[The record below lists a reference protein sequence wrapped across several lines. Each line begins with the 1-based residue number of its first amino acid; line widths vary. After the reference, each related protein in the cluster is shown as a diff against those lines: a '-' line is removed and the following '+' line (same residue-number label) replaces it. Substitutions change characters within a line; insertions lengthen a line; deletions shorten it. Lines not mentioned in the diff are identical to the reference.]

1 MSEGRK
7 TRQVAASR
15 RVESRGRAAVPRRRA
30 AASPFRLPQRRKPAM
45 SGAMNEPLHPALLP
59 LGLRDLLPPDAA
71 AEALVVGRMMAVL
84 ESHGYQR
91 VKPPLVEFEES
102 LLSGPGAAMASE
114 TFRLMD
120 PVSQRMIGIR
130 ADMTPQVARIAATRL
145 RHAARP
151 LRLAYAGQVLRIKG
165 GQLRPERQIGQV
177 GAELIGAD
185 GAAADVEAIALAA
198 EALAGLGIAG
208 LSVDLTLP
216 RLVPALCESLGL
228 AGAQVEAI
236 RAALDHKDAAKLAE
250 IGGAGAPLLG
260 ELLAAAGPAART
272 LAALAPLA
280 LPAAA
285 AERARLVEVVALL
298 GSVAPDLKITVDPVE
313 SRGFQYDTGIS
324 FSFFARAG
332 RAELG
337 RGGRYVAGNG
347 HHEATAPEPATGFTL
362 YTDTVL
368 AVVPAPEASRRLYLP
383 AGTPLAAGRQLR
395 AEGWVTIAGLAVEG
409 DIAAAARRLDCGHA
423 WIDGKVVA
431 L

>member
-1 MSEGRK
+1 MQQCNE
-7 TRQVAASR
+7 TRSWRPVGALF
-15 RVESRGRAAVPRRRA
+15 PRRR
-30 AASPFRLPQRRKPAM
+30 PFRLPQRRKPAI

-71 AEALVVGRMMAVL
+71 SEALVVGRMMAVL

-91 VKPPLVEFEES
+91 VKPPLVEFEDS

-145 RHAARP
+145 RHVPRP
-151 LRLAYAGQVLRIKG
+151 LRLCYAGQVLRIRG

-198 EALAGLGIAG
+198 EALAGLGITG

-216 RLVPALCESLGL
+216 RLVPAICASLGI
-228 AGAQVEAI
+228 AGKQSEII

-250 IGGAGAPLLG
+250 TGGVAAPLLG
-260 ELLAAAGPAART
+260 KLLAAAGPAKTA

-280 LPAAA
+280 MPPAAA
-285 AERARLVEVVALL
+285 SERSRLAEIVALL
-298 GSVAPDLKITVDPVE
+298 GRIAPALTLTIDPVE
-313 SRGFQYDTGIS
+313 NRGFEYDTGIS
-324 FSFFARAG
+324 FSFFARGG

-337 RGGRYVAGNG
+337 RGGRYVGGNG
-347 HHEATAPEPATGFTL
+347 VPGNGGPEPATGFTL

-368 AVVPAPEASRRLYLP
+368 AMVPAPAPPRRLYLP
-383 AGTPLAAGRQLR
+383 DGVPIATGRALR
-395 AEGWVTIAGLAVEG
+395 AEGWVTVAALAAVS
-409 DIAAAARRLDCGHA
+409 DIAAEARRLDCGHA
-423 WIDGKVVA
+423 MIDGKIVEV
-431 L
+431 

>member
-1 MSEGRK
+1 VPSVQQCNETLSLRL
-7 TRQVAASR
+7 VALFP
-15 RVESRGRAAVPRRRA
+15 RGR
-30 AASPFRLPQRRKPAM
+30 PFRLPQRRKPAI

-71 AEALVVGRMMAVL
+71 SEALVVGRMTAVL

-91 VKPPLVEFEES
+91 VKPPLVEFEDS

-145 RHAARP
+145 RHTPRP
-151 LRLAYAGQVLRIKG
+151 LRLCYAGQVLRIRG

-198 EALAGLGIAG
+198 EALAGLGITG

-216 RLVPALCESLGL
+216 RLVPAICASLGI
-228 AGAQVEAI
+228 AGKQSEII

-250 IGGAGAPLLG
+250 TGGVAASLLG
-260 ELLAAAGPAART
+260 KLLAAAGPAQTA

-280 LPAAA
+280 MPPAAA
-285 AERARLVEVVALL
+285 SERHRLAEIVALL
-298 GSVAPDLKITVDPVE
+298 GRIAPALKITVDPVE
-313 SRGFQYDTGIS
+313 NRGFEYDTGIS
-324 FSFFARAG
+324 FSFFARGG

-337 RGGRYVAGNG
+337 RGGRYVGGNG
-347 HHEATAPEPATGFTL
+347 APEPATGFTL

-368 AVVPAPEASRRLYLP
+368 GVVPAAAPPRRLYLP
-383 AGTPLAAGRQLR
+383 EGVPIAAGRALR
-395 AEGWVTIAGLAVEG
+395 AEGWVTVAALAA
-409 DIAAAARRLDCGHA
+409 DADAAAEAKRLDCGHA
-423 WIDGKVVA
+423 LIDGKIVA

>member
-1 MSEGRK
+1 MQQCNE
-7 TRQVAASR
+7 TRSWRPVGALF
-15 RVESRGRAAVPRRRA
+15 PRRR
-30 AASPFRLPQRRKPAM
+30 PFRLPQRRKPAI

-71 AEALVVGRMMAVL
+71 SEALVVGRMMAVL

-145 RHAARP
+145 RHTPRP
-151 LRLAYAGQVLRIKG
+151 LRLCYAGQVLRIKG

-198 EALAGLGIAG
+198 EALAGLGITG

-216 RLVPALCESLGL
+216 RLVPAICASLGI
-228 AGAQVEAI
+228 AGKQGEII

-250 IGGAGAPLLG
+250 SGGGGAPLLG
-260 ELLAAAGPAART
+260 KLLAAAGPAKTA
-272 LAALAPLA
+272 LAALTPLA
-280 LPAAA
+280 MPPAAA
-285 AERARLVEVVALL
+285 AERSRLAEIVALL
-298 GSVAPDLKITVDPVE
+298 GRIAPALNITIDPVE
-313 SRGFQYDTGIS
+313 SRGFEYDTRIS
-324 FSFFARAG
+324 LSFF
-332 RAELG
+332 
-337 RGGRYVAGNG
+337 
-347 HHEATAPEPATGFTL
+347 
-362 YTDTVL
+362 
-368 AVVPAPEASRRLYLP
+368 
-383 AGTPLAAGRQLR
+383 
-395 AEGWVTIAGLAVEG
+395 
-409 DIAAAARRLDCGHA
+409 
-423 WIDGKVVA
+423 
-431 L
+431 

>member
-1 MSEGRK
+1 M
-7 TRQVAASR
+7 
-15 RVESRGRAAVPRRRA
+15 
-30 AASPFRLPQRRKPAM
+30 PQRRKRAI

-102 LLSGPGAAMASE
+102 LLSGPGAAMAQE

-185 GAAADVEAIALAA
+185 GAAADVEAISVAA

-228 AGAQVEAI
+228 AAAQVEAI
-236 RAALDHKDAAKLAE
+236 RGALDHKDAAKLAA
-250 IGGAGAPLLG
+250 IGGTAAPLLG
-260 ELLAAAGPAART
+260 KLLAAAGPAAT
-272 LAALAPLA
+272 ALAALAPLA
-280 LPAAA
+280 LPPAAS
-285 AERARLVEVVALL
+285 AERARLVEVVTLL
-298 GSVAPDLKITVDPVE
+298 GTAVPDLKITVDPVE

-347 HHEATAPEPATGFTL
+347 APEPATGFTL

-368 AVVPAPEASRRLYLP
+368 AVVPTPETPRRLYLP
-383 AGTPLAAGRQLR
+383 AGTTLAIATALR
-395 AEGWVTIAGLAVEG
+395 AEGWATIAGLAAVR
-409 DIAAAARRLDCGHA
+409 DVAAEARRLDCGHA
-423 WIDGKVVA
+423 WIDDRIA
-431 L
+431 LVGQ

>member
-1 MSEGRK
+1 MRPGVKSA
-7 TRQVAASR
+7 THR
-15 RVESRGRAAVPRRRA
+15 RRPGEAPSHPGARRGRLRPR
-30 AASPFRLPQRRKPAM
+30 SPFRLPQRRKPAI

-102 LLSGPGAAMASE
+102 LLSGPGAAMAQE

-145 RHAARP
+145 KHAARP

-216 RLVPALCESLGL
+216 RLVPALCESLGI
-228 AGAQVEAI
+228 GSRQSDSI

-250 IGGAGAPLLG
+250 LGGAAAPLLG
-260 ELLAAAGPAART
+260 KLLAAAGPAAT
-272 LAALAPLA
+272 ALAALAPLA
-280 LPAAA
+280 LPPAAM
-285 AERARLVEVVALL
+285 AERARLVEVVTLL
-298 GSVAPDLKITVDPVE
+298 GTVAPDLKITIDPVE

-347 HHEATAPEPATGFTL
+347 APEPATGFTL

-368 AVVPAPEASRRLYLP
+368 GVVPTPEPRRRLYLP
-383 AGTPLAAGRQLR
+383 AGVPLAAGRKLR
-395 AEGWVTIAGLAVEG
+395 EEGWVTIAGLAAEG
-409 DIAAAARRLDCGHA
+409 DVAAAAKRLDCGHA
-423 WIDGKVVA
+423 LIDGKIVA

>member
-1 MSEGRK
+1 
-7 TRQVAASR
+7 
-15 RVESRGRAAVPRRRA
+15 
-30 AASPFRLPQRRKPAM
+30 
-45 SGAMNEPLHPALLP
+45 MNEPLHPALLP

-91 VKPPLVEFEES
+91 VKPPLVEFEDS

-145 RHAARP
+145 RHTPRP
-151 LRLAYAGQVLRIKG
+151 LRLCYAGQVLRIKG

-185 GAAADVEAIALAA
+185 GAAADGEAIALAA
-198 EALAGLGIAG
+198 EALAGLGITG

-216 RLVPALCESLGL
+216 RLVPAICASLGI
-228 AGAQVEAI
+228 AGKQGEII

-250 IGGAGAPLLG
+250 TGGVAAPLLG
-260 ELLAAAGPAART
+260 KLLAAAGPAQTA

-280 LPAAA
+280 MPPAAA
-285 AERARLVEVVALL
+285 SERSRLAEIVALL
-298 GSVAPDLKITVDPVE
+298 GRIAPALKITVDPVE
-313 SRGFQYDTGIS
+313 NRGFEYDTGIS
-324 FSFFARAG
+324 FSFFARGG

-337 RGGRYVAGNG
+337 RGGRYVGGNG
-347 HHEATAPEPATGFTL
+347 APEPATGFTL

-368 AVVPAPEASRRLYLP
+368 GVVPVAAPPRRLYLP
-383 AGTPLAAGRQLR
+383 EGVPIAAGRALR
-395 AEGWVTIAGLAVEG
+395 AEGWVTVAALAA
-409 DIAAAARRLDCGHA
+409 DADAAAEAKRLDCGHA
-423 WIDGKVVA
+423 LIDGKIVA

>member
-236 RAALDHKDAAKLAE
+236 RAALDHKDAAKLVE

-337 RGGRYVAGNG
+337 RGGRYGAGNG
-347 HHEATAPEPATGFTL
+347 KPEPATGFTL

>member
-1 MSEGRK
+1 
-7 TRQVAASR
+7 
-15 RVESRGRAAVPRRRA
+15 
-30 AASPFRLPQRRKPAM
+30 
-45 SGAMNEPLHPALLP
+45 MNEPLHPALLP

-71 AEALVVGRMMAVL
+71 AEALAVGRMMAVL

-120 PVSQRMIGIR
+120 PLSQRMIGIR

-145 RHAARP
+145 RHAPRP
-151 LRLAYAGQVLRIKG
+151 LRLSYAGQVLRIKG

-198 EALAGLGIAG
+198 EALAGLGITG

-216 RLVPALCESLGL
+216 RLVPAICDSLGI
-228 AGAQVEAI
+228 AGKQAEII

-250 IGGAGAPLLG
+250 TGGAAAPLLG
-260 ELLAAAGPAART
+260 KLLAAVGPARAT

-280 LPAAA
+280 MPPAAS
-285 AERARLVEVVALL
+285 AERSRLGEIVGLL
-298 GSVAPDLKITVDPVE
+298 GGVAPTLGITVDPVE
-313 SRGFQYDTGIS
+313 NRGFEYDTGIS
-324 FSFFARAG
+324 FAFFARAG

-337 RGGRYVAGNG
+337 RGGRYVGGNG
-347 HHEATAPEPATGFTL
+347 KPEPATGFTL

-368 AVVPAPEASRRLYLP
+368 AGVPAPAPPRRLYLP
-383 AGTPLAAGRQLR
+383 EGAPVAVGRALR
-395 AEGWVTIAGLAVEG
+395 AEGWVTVAALAAVS
-409 DIAAAARRLDCGHA
+409 DIAAEARRLDCGYA
-423 WIDGKVVA
+423 MIDGKVVA

>member
-1 MSEGRK
+1 
-7 TRQVAASR
+7 
-15 RVESRGRAAVPRRRA
+15 
-30 AASPFRLPQRRKPAM
+30 
-45 SGAMNEPLHPALLP
+45 MNEPLHPALLP

-91 VKPPLVEFEES
+91 VKPPLVEFEDS

-145 RHAARP
+145 RNAPRP
-151 LRLAYAGQVLRIKG
+151 LRLCYAGQVLRIKG

-198 EALAGLGIAG
+198 EALAGLGISG

-216 RLVPALCESLGL
+216 RLVPAICASLGI
-228 AGAQVEAI
+228 AGRQSEII

-250 IGGAGAPLLG
+250 TGGVAASLLG
-260 ELLAAAGPAART
+260 KLLAAAGPAQTA

-280 LPAAA
+280 MPPAAA
-285 AERARLVEVVALL
+285 SERSRLAEIVALL
-298 GSVAPDLKITVDPVE
+298 GRIAPALTLTIDPVE
-313 SRGFQYDTGIS
+313 NRGFEYDTGIS
-324 FSFFARAG
+324 FSFFARGG

-337 RGGRYVAGNG
+337 RGGRYVGGNG
-347 HHEATAPEPATGFTL
+347 VPGNGGPEPATGFTL

-368 AVVPAPEASRRLYLP
+368 AMVPASAPPRRLYLP
-383 AGTPLAAGRQLR
+383 DGVPIATGRALR
-395 AEGWVTIAGLAVEG
+395 AEGWVTVAALAADADV
-409 DIAAAARRLDCGHA
+409 AAEARRLDCSHA
-423 WIDGKVVA
+423 MIDGKVVA